1 MDWRKAFVFLAG
13 GVIGAAHAA
22 AQPLVVVKE
31 GTKETNPV
39 ERSLAATA
47 GAPFEFMGITLGAPL
62 GPECPREQIPN
73 AGAVYNLGAAKS
85 ACWVATGM
93 QPGARTNTINNDLLM
108 VVPLSNKRPTGT
120 GSVTA
125 VVVNGVV
132 EGLTISTDGFVHAQ
146 ELFEQLKVKL
156 GAPTKHDTV
165 QVVSGVGANFVGP
178 RAVWE
183 LPGTYVQFNG
193 IVGAV
198 NSGIILVYTEKGKAR
213 EAARQQ
219 QRAKSF

>member
-1 MDWRKAFVFLAG
+1 MDWRKALVLLAG
-13 GVIGAAHAA
+13 GIIGTAHAA
-22 AQPLVVVKE
+22 PPPLVVIKK
-31 GTKETNPV
+31 GTDETSPV
-39 ERSLAATA
+39 ERSIGATA

-62 GPECPREQIPN
+62 GPECPREQIPH
-73 AGAVYNLGAAKS
+73 AGAVYDLSAAKS
-85 ACWVATGM
+85 ACWVAMGM
-93 QPGARTNTINNDLLM
+93 QPGARTNTVNNDLLT
-108 VVPLSNKRPTGT
+108 VVPLSNKRPIGT

-125 VVVNGVV
+125 VIVNGVV

-146 ELFEQLKVKL
+146 ELFEQLKQKL

-165 QVVSGVGANFVGP
+165 QVVSGVGANFSGP

-198 NSGIILVYTEKGKAR
+198 NSGLIQVYTEKGKAR

>member
-1 MDWRKAFVFLAG
+1 MDWRKAVVLVAV
-13 GVIGAAHAA
+13 GVVGTAHAA
-22 AQPLVVVKE
+22 APPLVVIKKE
-31 GTKETNPV
+31 ATESSAVG
-39 ERSLAATA
+39 RSADATA
-47 GAPFEFMGITLGAPL
+47 GTPFEFMGITLGAPL
-62 GPECPREQIPN
+62 GPECPREQIPY

-85 ACWVATGM
+85 ACWVAMGM
-93 QPGARTNTINNDLLM
+93 QPGARTDTVNNDLLTL
-108 VVPLSNKRPTGT
+108 VPLSNKRPTGT

-146 ELFEQLKVKL
+146 ELFEQLKQKL

-165 QVVSGVGANFVGP
+165 QVVSGVGANFAGP

-198 NSGIILVYTEKGKAR
+198 NTGVIQVFTNTGKAR